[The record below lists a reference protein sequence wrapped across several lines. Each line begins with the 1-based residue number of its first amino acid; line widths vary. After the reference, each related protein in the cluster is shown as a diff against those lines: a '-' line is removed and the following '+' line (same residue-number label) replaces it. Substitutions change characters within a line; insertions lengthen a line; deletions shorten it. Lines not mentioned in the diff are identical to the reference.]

1 MYPHQLISDSSVA
14 GWQHTNVYGLRLV
27 TLFSEEEKNVG
38 HESGSK
44 IKAAEAW
51 RMEQAKKLLILL
63 DTFISCLSSTKPKRI
78 DCLHDNPCQFS
89 HKFTWKHRRYVWNV
103 TPRYEEITIAMTFRE
118 SRHMSEWRADL
129 RVQAAKS

>member
-51 RMEQAKKLLILL
+51 RMEQAKK
-63 DTFISCLSSTKPKRI
+63 
-78 DCLHDNPCQFS
+78 
-89 HKFTWKHRRYVWNV
+89 
-103 TPRYEEITIAMTFRE
+103 
-118 SRHMSEWRADL
+118 
-129 RVQAAKS
+129 QAAHLTRYIY